1 MLAVAGATVE
11 SFAGFAAPTGA
22 ASGSASFAPS
32 EGLGYADATMV
43 SPGNASERY
52 RAPRG
57 TTDILP
63 ADEPWWTYVR
73 RVAEDVCHRFGYRR
87 IETPMFED
95 VRVFLKGAGEGT
107 DIVEREMYV
116 FEDRGGDRLALRP
129 EGTANVLRAY
139 LEHGMQNLPQPVR
152 LFYISP
158 VFRYDRPQA
167 GRYRQHHQVGAEA
180 IGEGDAMIDAEV
192 IDLLSSLYREL
203 GLSGLV
209 LKVNSIGEPDCRS
222 GYLQELRAYYAEK
235 LGVVCADCRDRYQ
248 KNPLRL
254 LDCKQPSCQPVIAGA
269 PTVLDS
275 LCSPCR
281 AHWEAT
287 LSYLETLGIGYE
299 VDPRLVRGL
308 DYYTRTVFEF
318 QPQEEGAQSTVGG
331 GGRYDGLM
339 ELLGGPRI
347 PGIGFGTGIER
358 IIRNLRRLGVE
369 PPPVDPPDVY
379 LAHLGERARG
389 VALQVAHD
397 LRRAGIGTVLAPAG
411 RSLKAQL
418 RQANSLAARFA
429 AILGDA
435 ELEAGEVMLRDMRS
449 SEQRRVSLGRLAE
462 AVRSC

>member
-1 MLAVAGATVE
+1 MVE
-11 SFAGFAAPTGA
+11 SFGQRVVRRPGRGSLAGPFARRID
-22 ASGSASFAPS
+22 
-32 EGLGYADATMV
+32 LGYADAAMV
-43 SPGNASERY
+43 SPRAASQRY

-57 TTDILP
+57 TSDILP
-63 ADEPWWTYVR
+63 EDEPWWTYVR
-73 RVAEDVCHRFGYRR
+73 RTAEAVCHRFGYRR

-129 EGTANVLRAY
+129 EGTANVMRAY

-180 IGEGDAMIDAEV
+180 IGEADAMIDAEI
-192 IDLLSSLYREL
+192 IDLLSSFYREL
-203 GLSGLV
+203 GLSDLV
-209 LKVNSIGEPDCRS
+209 LKVNSIGEPDCRA
-222 GYLQELRAYYAEK
+222 GYLEQLRAYYADK
-235 LGVVCADCRDRYQ
+235 LDVVCADCRDRYQ

-254 LDCKQPSCQPVIAGA
+254 LDCKQSSCQPTIAGA
-269 PTVLDS
+269 PAVLDS
-275 LCSPCR
+275 LCAACR

-287 LSYLETLGIGYE
+287 LSYLEQLGIRYE

-318 QPQEEGAQSTVGG
+318 QPLEEGAQSTVGG

-339 ELLGGPRI
+339 ELLGGPHV

-358 IIRNLRRLGVE
+358 IIRNLKRSGVQ
-369 PPPVDPPDVY
+369 PPPVEPPDVY
-379 LAHLGERARG
+379 VAHLGERARG
-389 VALQVAHD
+389 VALRVARD
-397 LRRAGIGTVLAPAG
+397 LRHAGVATVVAPAG

-418 RQANSLAARFA
+418 RQADSLAVRFA

-435 ELEAGEVMLRDMRS
+435 ELEAGEAMLRDMRS
-449 SEQRRVSLGRLAE
+449 SEQRRVSLDRLSE
-462 AVRSC
+462 AVRSS